1 MRALFIWHSLGDG
14 LADVVGSP
22 FGRTPFARAS
32 VVALRAPRF
41 EPGVPV
47 SAKGSANKKRPP
59 MRALFNWH
67 SLGDGLA
74 DVVGSPFGRT
84 RCARASVVALRAPRF
99 EPGVSDSAKG
109 NPK

>member
-41 EPGVPV
+41 EPGV
-47 SAKGSANKKRPP
+47 
-59 MRALFNWH
+59 
-67 SLGDGLA
+67 
-74 DVVGSPFGRT
+74 
-84 RCARASVVALRAPRF
+84 
-99 EPGVSDSAKG
+99 SDSAKG

>member
-41 EPGVPV
+41 EPGV
-47 SAKGSANKKRPP
+47 
-59 MRALFNWH
+59 
-67 SLGDGLA
+67 
-74 DVVGSPFGRT
+74 
-84 RCARASVVALRAPRF
+84 
-99 EPGVSDSAKG
+99 SDSAKG
-109 NPK
+109 NPKQKGPAMRALFIWHSLGDSNPCYRRERAAS